1 MLRACVCVRVR
12 FISLTIVFLFEEGPQ
27 LVGSLLRRVLV
38 LGELALLF
46 LRDQLKYRLET
57 YTTSTNVYNSMI
69 ICLCV
74 SFALLAFF
82 V

>member
-1 MLRACVCVRVR
+1 MCAR

-38 LGELALLF
+38 LGELALFF

-57 YTTSTNVYNSMI
+57 YST
-69 ICLCV
+69 
-74 SFALLAFF
+74 
-82 V
+82 